1 MDTLSNSDNSRTNPG
16 AAAFRSLHSRAG
28 SLSLKTRFWQLSL
41 TRCCSVSTGKM
52 REAVNTAS
60 AWGDVE
66 TLPAGDGRWTFWFNG
81 VGRVGA
87 TRQRGCRY
95 YCWLNSGY
103 YALLPNSAALAD
115 RQHCPS
121 DTPSF
126 TLIFIFSTKLTGTF
140 RLAVTPHHAVLGHHT
155 ALCLRLGLPPILC
168 PVLPDTNQGAQRGVT
183 FQSLEQMAGH
193 QVSTSSVEDAMTT
206 VSIQLPQTFRRPTAL
221 QNC

>member
-16 AAAFRSLHSRAG
+16 TAAFRSLHSRAG
-28 SLSLKTRFWQLSL
+28 SLSLETRFWQLSL

-60 AWGDVE
+60 AWGDAE

-95 YCWLNSGY
+95 YCWLWWNSGY
-103 YALLPNSAALAD
+103 YALLPNAAALAD

-126 TLIFIFSTKLTGTF
+126 TLIFIFSTKLPGTF
-140 RLAVTPHHAVLGHHT
+140 RLAITPHHAVLGHHT
-155 ALCLRLGLPPILC
+155 ALCLSSPSASGLVSLLSCALC
-168 PVLPDTNQGAQRGVT
+168 SPTPTKAHREELHSSLWNKWRVT
-183 FQSLEQMAGH
+183 
-193 QVSTSSVEDAMTT
+193 
-206 VSIQLPQTFRRPTAL
+206 R
-221 QNC
+221 